1 MTNSVFELMH
11 PLSPSQMITITI
23 AFLILI
29 GIVAKLPSKG
39 KVNVEIRDDKCN
51 QTLTLCNCVFEST
64 QNLN

>member
-11 PLSPSQMITITI
+11 PLSAAQMITITM

-39 KVNVEIRDDKCN
+39 KVNVEMKGDKCH
-51 QTLTLCNCVFEST
+51 QTLTLCNCVFVHTE
-64 QNLN
+64 NLQ